1 MDIIMEVEN
10 LRNVLLISHE
20 LSMTGAPVAL
30 QYMGRQ
36 LKEDGAFVVVLSPK
50 DGPLREEFIKD
61 GLTVI
66 IDESI
71 TGSKEWIKWGGGFDL
86 VVVNTDVIYHVINQ
100 LSGLDLPVVW
110 WTHDGEMS
118 FELGANELLPQTIG
132 KNIHVFGGGEYAKRI
147 LDKYRPQYHAKEL
160 LYCVPD
166 FKDMLSETYKI
177 MIDKKGKDY
186 LFSTVGSIDQR
197 KGQDILAEAIRG
209 LPYSYLERCLFLFV
223 GREGDEDVYN
233 KVKLLKGDFPEDIEM
248 ITEVSRDEI
257 RDIYRQSTAV
267 ICTSRDDPMPV
278 FMTESLMLSVPI
290 ICSEYTGTFGLITDR
305 ENGMIYYKNSV
316 EELTKLLQYAIDN
329 PKRIEEIGINGRA
342 VYENNFTEPAF
353 RDNFYHVIAEI

>member
-1 MDIIMEVEN
+1 MDIVMEVKN
-10 LRNVLLISHE
+10 LKNVLLISHE

-36 LKEDGAFVVVLSPK
+36 LKEDGVFVAVLSPK
-50 DGPLREEFIKD
+50 DGPLREEFIKA

-71 TGSKEWIKWGGGFDL
+71 TGSKEWIKWGEGFDL
-86 VVVNTDVIYHVINQ
+86 IVVNTDVIYHVINH
-100 LSGLDLPVVW
+100 LSGLALPVIW

-118 FELGANELLPQTIG
+118 FELGADELLPQTIG
-132 KNIHVFGGGEYAKRI
+132 ENIHVFGGGKYARRI

-166 FKDMLSETYKI
+166 FKDTLSKTYNI
-177 MIDKKGKDY
+177 IIDKKGKDY

-197 KGQDILAEAIRG
+197 KGQDILVEAIRS
-209 LPYSYLERCLFLFV
+209 LPNNYLELCLFLFV
-223 GREGDEDVYN
+223 GREGDEDVYR
-233 KVKLLKGDFPEDIEM
+233 KVEQLKGDFPENIEM

-267 ICTSRDDPMPV
+267 ICSSRDDPMPV

-290 ICSEYTGTFGLITDR
+290 ICSEYTGTFDLITDR
-305 ENGMIYYKNSV
+305 ENGLIYYKNSV

-329 PKRIEEIGINGRA
+329 PERIEEIGLDGRA
-342 VYENNFTEPAF
+342 VYEDNFTELAF
-353 RDNFYHVIAEI
+353 RNNFYHVIAEI